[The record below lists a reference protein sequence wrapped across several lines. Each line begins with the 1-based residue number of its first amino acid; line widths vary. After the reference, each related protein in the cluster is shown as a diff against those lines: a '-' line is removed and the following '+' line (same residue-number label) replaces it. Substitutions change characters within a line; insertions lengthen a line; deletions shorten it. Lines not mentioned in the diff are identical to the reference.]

1 VYDLIHSVV
10 DAVDIADAGLRQ
22 PLPEASNAVTADTG
36 AAALAC
42 VRLGSAEPAA
52 PTGLEIALMSASR
65 GIGLGDRGSPVS
77 DTDPVKPRNPT
88 LGDRFPRGGVARP
101 GSDARS
107 DHRAAT

>member
-52 PTGLEIALMSASR
+52 PTGLEIALCLPLGELVSA
-65 GIGLGDRGSPVS
+65 IADRLSPIQI
-77 DTDPVKPRNPT
+77 R
-88 LGDRFPRGGVARP
+88 
-101 GSDARS
+101 
-107 DHRAAT
+107 